1 MTISFP
7 HGLPPDVVH
16 QLLFSFHHYEVK
28 YANSTQLMLA
38 MPNAGGD
45 RQLGNLLLLRD
56 LAGAYPARF
65 AHGAVCLQRSA
76 RAPCGRCL
84 RLPLSGLIHQLKFSV
99 ARNWRQRWHDC
110 CYYAFA
116 RGRIPST
123 RPARQRPAVAATSM
137 ATRLQSKRP

>member
-56 LAGAYPARF
+56 LAGAYPF
-65 AHGAVCLQRSA
+65 A
-76 RAPCGRCL
+76 
-84 RLPLSGLIHQLKFSV
+84 LPTV
-99 ARNWRQRWHDC
+99 
-110 CYYAFA
+110 
-116 RGRIPST
+116 
-123 RPARQRPAVAATSM
+123 RPACSGQQSPLRPLPAEFAAVATAGDG
-137 ATRLQSKRP
+137 Q